1 MYSLKDYINYR
12 IERAEAT
19 FRDAVILFNTKSWN
33 SCVNRLYYAT
43 FYMVSA
49 LLLINEFEAKSHNG
63 VRIIF
68 FKEFIKNGEIDK
80 KFGKLYTDLFTWRN
94 EGDYADFIDFDEEIV
109 TSVLPF
115 TKEFLE
121 LIREKIEQSQLFE
134 QNNK

>member
-1 MYSLKDYINYR
+1 
-12 IERAEAT
+12 
-19 FRDAVILFNTKSWN
+19 
-33 SCVNRLYYAT
+33 
-43 FYMVSA
+43 MVSA
-49 LLLINEFEAKSHNG
+49 LLLINEIETKSHNG

-121 LIREKIEQSQLFE
+121 LIRGKNRRKPTIQTKQ
-134 QNNK
+134 